1 MSRRRLLLGGLLG
14 AVLGLGLGCAS
25 LPGRPEPPR
34 VSLIGLNLLS
44 MELFEQRYKVRLRLK
59 NPNDF
64 ELPVRGIDF
73 RLDINGEAFADG
85 VSNQSLTV
93 PAFGEEVVEL
103 EVSSNLLQVFLQLQS
118 LQRKRAPGLAYRIT
132 GRVLV
137 GRLGQRLPFDY
148 SGEFALPSCE
158 PPAAEEGV

>member
-1 MSRRRLLLGGLLG
+1 MNRRRLLLVLLG
-14 AVLGLGLGCAS
+14 AVLAAGCAG

-44 MELFEQRYKVRLRLK
+44 MQLFEQRYQVRLRLK

-64 ELPVRGIDF
+64 DLPVRGMDF

-85 VSNQSLTV
+85 VSNQNLTV

-103 EVSSNLLQVFLQLQS
+103 EVSSNLLQVFRQLQS

-132 GRVLV
+132 GRVAI
-137 GRLGQRLPFDY
+137 GSYRQRLPFDY
-148 SGEFALPSCE
+148 SGEFALPTGE
-158 PPAAEEGV
+158 PSPADKGV